1 MPNSMTAF
9 ARQQIQAEWGTLS
22 CEIRSVNHRYLEMSI
37 RLPEQIRDIEM
48 NLRDI
53 LRTNVQRGKLEVNFR
68 LQLEQA
74 QTAEIKLNEALLQQV
89 ITTAELVNA
98 KLARPGN
105 LSALQL
111 MQWPGVLDN
120 VELEEAIIQ
129 KVALELF
136 AATLKE
142 YNKNRLR
149 EGNELKN
156 LIQQRLIS
164 MAENVNFVRSKM
176 PNFIAAK
183 RKAIQDKFAELKL
196 QIDADRLEQEMV
208 LFVQKS
214 DVDEELDRLAMH
226 INEVER
232 VLNAEG
238 QIGRRLDFLMQ
249 ELNRE
254 ANTLSSK
261 SISTEITQ
269 ASVELKVAIEQM
281 REQIQNIE

>member
-1 MPNSMTAF
+1 MTKSMTAF
-9 ARQQIQAEWGTLS
+9 ARGQVQAEWGALF
-22 CEIRSVNHRYLEMSI
+22 CEIRSVNHRYLEMSF
-37 RLPEQIRDIEM
+37 RAPEQIRDIEM
-48 NLRDI
+48 SLRDI
-53 LRTNVQRGKLEVNFR
+53 VRAQVQRGKIEINFR
-68 LQLEQA
+68 FQSEGLK
-74 QTAEIKLNEALLQQV
+74 TTEIKLNESLLQQL
-89 ITTAELVNA
+89 IITAENINSRLE
-98 KLARPGN
+98 RPGN
-105 LSALQL
+105 LSPLQL
-111 MQWPGVLDN
+111 MQWPGVLDQTT
-120 VELEEAIIQ
+120 LDEEILQ
-129 KVALELF
+129 KTATELF
-136 AATLKE
+136 TNTLKE
-142 YNKNRLR
+142 FNQTRVR
-149 EGNELKN
+149 EGKELKQ
-156 LIQQRLIS
+156 LIQQRLIV

-176 PNFIAAK
+176 PDFIAAK

-208 LFVQKS
+208 LYVQKS

-261 SISTEITQ
+261 SISSEITQ